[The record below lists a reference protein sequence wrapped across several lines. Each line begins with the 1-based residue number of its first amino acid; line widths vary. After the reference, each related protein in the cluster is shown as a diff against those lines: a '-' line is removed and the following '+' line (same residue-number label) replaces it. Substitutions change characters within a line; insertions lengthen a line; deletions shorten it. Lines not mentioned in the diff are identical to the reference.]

1 MTKMTIFISGLRV
14 YAFHGVLPQ
23 ERLVGGDYLVDV
35 RVDYSHSLAT
45 ESDRV
50 EDTLDYSRLHH
61 LIDEEMAIP
70 SALLEHVAGRITRR
84 VQRDFPEMSSV
95 WVRITKVNPPM
106 GAACQGAG
114 VELTLD
120 NPRQG

>member
-70 SALLEHVAGRITRR
+70 SSLLEHVAGRITRR

>member
-50 EDTLDYSRLHH
+50 EDTLDYSRLHR

-84 VQRDFPEMSSV
+84 VQRDFPGMNSV

-120 NPRQG
+120 NPLQG

>member
-1 MTKMTIFISGLRV
+1 MTIFISGLRV

-70 SALLEHVAGRITRR
+70 SALLEHVAGRITWDEFRMGENHQGQSPNGCRLPRCRR
-84 VQRDFPEMSSV
+84 RAH
-95 WVRITKVNPPM
+95 VRQPTTGINLNK
-106 GAACQGAG
+106 
-114 VELTLD
+114 
-120 NPRQG
+120 

>member
-1 MTKMTIFISGLRV
+1 MTIFIAGLRV
-14 YAFHGVLPQ
+14 HAFHGVLPH

-84 VQRDFPEMSSV
+84 VQRDFPGMSSV

-120 NPRQG
+120 NPQQG

>member
-61 LIDEEMAIP
+61 MIEEEMAIP
-70 SALLEHVAGRITRR
+70 SALLEHVAGRNTRR